1 MAMNAIGT
9 LLILVVAVAVNLD
22 IVGRDFFNTPIP
34 GVTEFVGLSIVAIVF
49 LQMANTLREDRHVAN
64 DLLLGWLAP
73 RRPRLALLL
82 QASYAAVGAVLMAF
96 ITWYVWPIVRDDYEG
111 GYYRG
116 TAGVAEI
123 PSWPF
128 MAVVLVGAAVTCVQ
142 YAIIAWR
149 DLQRGLR

>member
-22 IVGRDFFNTPIP
+22 IIGRDFFNAPIP

-64 DLLLGWLAP
+64 DLLIGWIAP
-73 RRPRLALLL
+73 RRPRFARLL
-82 QASYAAVGAVLMAF
+82 QALYAAVGAVLMGF

-111 GYYRG
+111 GFYRG
-116 TAGVAEI
+116 TASIAEI

-128 MAVVLVGAAVTCVQ
+128 MAVVLVGAAVTGVQ

-149 DLQRGLR
+149 ELQRSVR